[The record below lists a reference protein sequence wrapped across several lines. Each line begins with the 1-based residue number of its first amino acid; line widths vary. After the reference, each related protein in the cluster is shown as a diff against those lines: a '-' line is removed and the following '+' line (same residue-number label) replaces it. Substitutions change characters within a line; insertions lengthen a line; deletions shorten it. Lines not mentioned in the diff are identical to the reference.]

1 MKEKLNKEDF
11 KKEIKRLYD
20 IYGACSKKEFKKY
33 SIYKDMNF
41 EHYCLKFGGLK
52 NIRKELGI
60 DYNYFVKYSKEDI
73 IEKAK
78 ALYLEYGKISKDICT
93 ENRIISSVVRRLFG
107 NYNNLFKEIGAPVN
121 MPRFVTKEEVVEDIK
136 EFINKYDSCSCMLYR
151 KYGKYSCTLV
161 NKYGGWENLL
171 LENNI
176 EIIGGSKQEKFI
188 ESFLSENNIS
198 FYIHYNFEW
207 LKKNG
212 NKLFVDFYIPDK
224 NVVIEYNGLQHYKY
238 IPFFHKN
245 EENFKKRQEYD
256 EFKYNSVKNHGIEL
270 LIIDYN
276 EDVLEK
282 LNILI

>member
-1 MKEKLNKEDF
+1 
-11 KKEIKRLYD
+11 
-20 IYGACSKKEFKKY
+20 
-33 SIYKDMNF
+33 MNF

-78 ALYLEYGKISKDICT
+78 ALYSEYGEIGKDICT
-93 ENRIISSVVRRLFG
+93 ENGIISSVVRRLFG
-107 NYNNLFKEIGAPVN
+107 NYNNLFKEIGAPIN

-136 EFINKYDSCSCMLYR
+136 EFINKYNSCSCMLYR
-151 KYGKYSCTLV
+151 KYGKYSCTLI
-161 NKYGGWENLL
+161 NKYGGWESLL

-188 ESFLSENNIS
+188 ESFLKENNIS
-198 FYIHYNFEW
+198 FYMHYNFEW

-224 NVVIEYNGLQHYKY
+224 NIVIEYNGLQHYKY

-256 EFKYNSVKNHGIEL
+256 EFKYNSVKSHGIEL

-276 EDVLEK
+276 EDILEK
-282 LNILI
+282 LNTLI